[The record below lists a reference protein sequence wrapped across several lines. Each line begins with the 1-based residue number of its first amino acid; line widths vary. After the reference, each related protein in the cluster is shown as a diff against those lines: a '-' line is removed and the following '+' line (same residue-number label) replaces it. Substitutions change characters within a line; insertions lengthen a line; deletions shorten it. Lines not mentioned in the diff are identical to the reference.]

1 MSRCPDHSPSS
12 APLAGTDEGA
22 CLRVHRHLYGTDGVT
37 QVAENDEASLEGFE
51 TIADVDWTCPADGVY
66 YILLRML
73 PFPPA
78 PASFLPLASS
88 CLLK

>member
-1 MSRCPDHSPSS
+1 M
-12 APLAGTDEGA
+12 
-22 CLRVHRHLYGTDGVT
+22 
-37 QVAENDEASLEGFE
+37 AENDEASLEGFE

>member
-1 MSRCPDHSPSS
+1 M
-12 APLAGTDEGA
+12 
-22 CLRVHRHLYGTDGVT
+22 HRHLYGTDGVT

-73 PFPPA
+73 PFPHLF
-78 PASFLPLASS
+78 ASPSS
-88 CLLK
+88 CFAVMS